1 MEGFITGRE
10 AEIIRRIKHD
20 PATSWE
26 VQNPGFSGKL
36 DPYQWEG
43 VAFLCVSRRSML
55 KYFVGSG
62 KTPITIAADTLLRSR
77 GKVRKTL
84 IVSLIGVR
92 WHWLKEYQKFSNLRV
107 KVVDGDPK
115 DRTAQW
121 LESRDTDVF
130 ISHYEAIRRDAAFL
144 AKNRDAVDF
153 DLIVFDEASFFRS
166 RGTKILKALRQL
178 VERHD
183 YVWGLTATPI
193 QKRLEDLFWIMQII
207 NYPVLGKFNDFKE
220 RYCIEEDGYGKG
232 RLNLWGRVTGVGKD
246 LLVDDKAD
254 FVDSRVRSGDAVTN
268 SVTDAVARVVA
279 VQSGQV
285 LVVQPDIFPV
295 IGSRYNVTSED
306 LRVRKFKKIVGYRN
320 IEDVT
325 RRIDLYVHSKTQE
338 EVESIDRQ
346 RVRLPRTLELGDR
359 QRGLYRDVQDW
370 LQTCGRDMKT
380 MLEKFQLLEYAAGT
394 TAFFD
399 DAIRSMRHDREHLD
413 FKLFRNHESSKI
425 DDLMFLLD
433 TELDGEKIVVFSKY
447 LIQHYHLI
455 HVFDE
460 RGIQWTEITGD
471 VHDPEQRERN
481 RMRFIDDPDCRVCL
495 LSSVGEMGFNLH
507 SARYILF
514 VNEFY
519 NPARQ
524 EQLIGRIDRPHLQTA
539 KIISSIHYYTQDT
552 FEPDLHDR
560 MDRERAVSN
569 QVFGERDLVESM
581 RPEDLFALMRGA
593 VDGINAHHDR

>member
-26 VQNPGFSGKL
+26 VPNPGFSGKL

-43 VAFLCVSRRSML
+43 VAFLCVARRGIL

-62 KTPITIAADTLLRSR
+62 KTPITIASDLLLRSR

-92 WHWLKEYQKFSNLRV
+92 WHWLKEYNKYSDLRV
-107 KVVDGDPK
+107 KVIDGTPK
-115 DRTAQW
+115 SRIRQW
-121 LESRDTDVF
+121 LDSSETDVF
-130 ISHYEAIRRDAAFL
+130 VSHYEAIRCDIGFL
-144 AKNRDAVDF
+144 MKNRDAVDF
-153 DLIVFDEASFFRS
+153 DIIAFDEASFFRS
-166 RGTKILKALRQL
+166 RGTKILKALRLL
-178 VERHD
+178 VGKRD

-220 RYCIEEDGYGKG
+220 RYCIEEEGYGKG
-232 RLNLWGRVTGVGKD
+232 RLNLWGRVTGVGED

-254 FVDSRVRSGDAVTN
+254 FAESRVRPGDAVTN
-268 SVTDAVARVVA
+268 TVTESVARVVA

-285 LVVQPDIFPV
+285 LVVQPGIFPV
-295 IGSRYNVTSED
+295 IGSRYNLTSED
-306 LRVRKFKKIVGYRN
+306 TRVRKFKKVVGYRN
-320 IEDVT
+320 VEDVSC
-325 RRIDLYVHSKTQE
+325 RIDLYVHSKTQD

-359 QRGLYRDVQDW
+359 QRELYRDVQGG
-370 LQTCGRDMKT
+370 LETCGREMKT
-380 MLEKFQLLEYAAGT
+380 LLEKFQLLEYAAGT

-399 DAIRSMRHDREHLD
+399 PEIRERRHDREHLN
-413 FKLFRNHESSKI
+413 FNMFRRHESSKI

-433 TELDGEKIVVFSKY
+433 TELDGEKVVVFSKY

-455 HVFDE
+455 HVLDDH
-460 RGIQWTEITGD
+460 GIQWTEITGD
-471 VHDPEQRERN
+471 VHEPEQRERN
-481 RMRFIDDPDCRVCL
+481 RVRFIEDPECRVCL

-507 SARYILF
+507 SARYIIFL
-514 VNEFY
+514 NEFY

-524 EQLIGRIDRPHLQTA
+524 EQLIGRIDRPHLQTS
-539 KIISSIHYYTQDT
+539 KIVSSIHYYAQDT

-569 QVFGERDLVESM
+569 QVFGEQDLVESM
-581 RPEDLFALMRGA
+581 RPEDLFALMKGVVAGPDAR
-593 VDGINAHHDR
+593 HDR